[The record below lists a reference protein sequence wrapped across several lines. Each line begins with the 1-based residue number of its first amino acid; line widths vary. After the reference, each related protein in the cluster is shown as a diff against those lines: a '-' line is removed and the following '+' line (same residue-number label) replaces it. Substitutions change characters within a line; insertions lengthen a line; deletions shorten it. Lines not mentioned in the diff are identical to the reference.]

1 MQEGQNGNSPR
12 FKNYRFEDLDVWKTG
27 MKIVGRIYSITR
39 RFPKD
44 EQFALVDQLKRA
56 STSIVL
62 NIAEG
67 SGQSTAKGF
76 ALYTNRA
83 KSSVLECVA
92 CLKIAVQEKFVVEG
106 ELIELNELLKEG
118 YFKLIA
124 LEKSLRR

>member
-1 MQEGQNGNSPR
+1 MTEDNSPR

-27 MKIVGRIYSITR
+27 MKVVHGMYAITR
-39 RFPKD
+39 KFPRE
-44 EQFALVDQLKRA
+44 EQFALTDQLKRA

-67 SGQSTAKGF
+67 SGQSTSKGF
-76 ALYTNRA
+76 ALYVNRS
-83 KSSVLECVA
+83 KSSVLECIA
-92 CLKIAVQEKFVVEG
+92 CLKVAVQEKFIAE
-106 ELIELNELLKEG
+106 NEITEVHALLKEE

>member
-1 MQEGQNGNSPR
+1 MQEGLKSSNTQFR
-12 FKNYRFEDLDVWKTG
+12 NYRFEDLEVWKTG
-27 MKIVGRIYSITR
+27 MKIVSGIYAVTR
-39 RFPKD
+39 RFPKE

-67 SGQSTAKGF
+67 SGQSTSKGF
-76 ALYTNRA
+76 ALYVNRS

-92 CLKIAVQEKFVVEG
+92 CLKVAIQEKFV
-106 ELIELNELLKEG
+106 NEIDVNSLLALLKEE
-118 YFKLIA
+118 YFKLVA